1 MGIVGIEDALI
12 CCTKLNAKRTSFHR
26 TYGTSPV
33 KQLVS
38 LVFDLPV
45 FVLPLVLR
53 ATIFYIWVC
62 LKVNSPTAE
71 DVHHVSNE
79 NGRVG
84 VPNKSILAENLENSD
99 YFGIDTPYNFHHSSD
114 SQ

>member
-1 MGIVGIEDALI
+1 M
-12 CCTKLNAKRTSFHR
+12 S
-26 TYGTSPV
+26 
-33 KQLVS
+33 
-38 LVFDLPV
+38 
-45 FVLPLVLR
+45 
-53 ATIFYIWVC
+53 
-62 LKVNSPTAE
+62 SPTAE

-84 VPNKSILAENLENSD
+84 VLNKSILAKNLENSD